1 MLASERD
8 QLLAQQRRIAERLD
22 KLDREERYRETLTP
36 EQRLADDLHTALCR
50 SNHSDGCPWGYELPG
65 ATGEEWTRS
74 EHNRWLT
81 HARALIELLGF
92 EKAAAVVPMLKEI
105 R

>member
-1 MLASERD
+1 MPASERD
-8 QLLAQQRRIAERLD
+8 QLLAQQRRIEERLE
-22 KLDREERYRETLTP
+22 KLGRDERYRETLTP

-65 ATGEEWTRS
+65 AKGEEWTRS
-74 EHNRWLT
+74 EHKRWLT
-81 HARALIELLGF
+81 HARALIELVGPA
-92 EKAAAVVPMLKEI
+92 KADAVVPLLKEI